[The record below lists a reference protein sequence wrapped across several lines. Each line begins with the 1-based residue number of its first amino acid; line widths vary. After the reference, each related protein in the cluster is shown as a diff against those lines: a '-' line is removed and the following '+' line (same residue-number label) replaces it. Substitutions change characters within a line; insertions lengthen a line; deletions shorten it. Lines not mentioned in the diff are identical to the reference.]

1 MVDVQAKKTRA
12 ADSGGTMEM
21 WNMEEVLEGELK
33 DFQTE
38 STSGVGGKGR
48 IKNTSEL
55 LIWKHC

>member
-1 MVDVQAKKTRA
+1 MADIQAKTMRA

-48 IKNTSEL
+48 IKDTSEL
-55 LIWKHC
+55 LT

>member
-1 MVDVQAKKTRA
+1 MRA
-12 ADSGGTMEM
+12 VDSGGTMEM

-48 IKNTSEL
+48 IKDTSEL
-55 LIWKHC
+55 LT